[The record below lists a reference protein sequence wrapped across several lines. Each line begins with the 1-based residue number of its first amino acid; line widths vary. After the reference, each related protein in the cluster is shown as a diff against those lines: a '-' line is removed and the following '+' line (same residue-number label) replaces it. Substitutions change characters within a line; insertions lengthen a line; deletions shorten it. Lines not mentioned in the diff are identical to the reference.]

1 MIGGGAWIEAA
12 ASLLL
17 VVGLILGA
25 GRLAR
30 LRGGGRA
37 AANAHLAP
45 VASLTI
51 DARRRLHLVE
61 CDGRRV
67 LLLTGGGDA
76 MLLLDPPA

>member
-1 MIGGGAWIEAA
+1 MIGGGAWIEAG

-17 VVGLILGA
+17 VLGLILGA

-30 LRGGGRA
+30 LRGGVRG

-45 VASLTI
+45 VATLAI

-76 MLLLDPPA
+76 MLVLDPPA